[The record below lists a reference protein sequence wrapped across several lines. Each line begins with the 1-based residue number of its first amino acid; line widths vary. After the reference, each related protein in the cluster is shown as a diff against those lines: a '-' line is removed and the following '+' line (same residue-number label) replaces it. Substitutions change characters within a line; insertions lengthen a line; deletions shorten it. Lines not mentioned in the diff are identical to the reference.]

1 VPAAEDLL
9 TIAGT
14 WRVAFPPNLGA
25 PPQIEIAS
33 LSSWTASID
42 PGVGYFSGTARYV
55 KQFTLPDGWDRSGA
69 KVLLD
74 LGRVREFAQVTL
86 NGHKLPDILWKPPF
100 TMEVTSALKTGLNNL
115 EVEITNLWP
124 NRIIGDLQPDAK
136 DKYTFTVYGAYQ
148 ADSPL
153 VESGLLG
160 PVRLLRQQR
169 MKQ

>member
-1 VPAAEDLL
+1 M
-9 TIAGT
+9 
-14 WRVAFPPNLGA
+14 
-25 PPQIEIAS
+25 
-33 LSSWTASID
+33 
-42 PGVGYFSGTARYV
+42 
-55 KQFTLPDGWDRSGA
+55 
-69 KVLLD
+69 
-74 LGRVREFAQVTL
+74 

-100 TMEVTSALKTGLNNL
+100 TLDVTSALKAGLNDI

-136 DKYTFTVYGAYQ
+136 DKYRFTVYGAYN

-160 PVRLLRQQR
+160 LVRLLRQQR